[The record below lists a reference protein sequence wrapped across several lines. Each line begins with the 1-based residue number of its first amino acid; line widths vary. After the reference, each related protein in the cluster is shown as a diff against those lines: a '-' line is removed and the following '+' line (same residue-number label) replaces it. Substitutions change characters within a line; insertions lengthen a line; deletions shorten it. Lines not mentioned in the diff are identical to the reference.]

1 MNEGEPIIY
10 AFENLRLNP
19 AKRLLFNADGDPV
32 PLTPKALDILIYL
45 VRNAERVVSKDELMS
60 AIWPDTV
67 VEENSLTQSV
77 STLRRVLGEKH
88 REHRFIATVPGRGYK
103 FVAEVRQIAGM
114 ADSAATT
121 QSAVAD
127 SRPEAGEGAES
138 AQHRA
143 LSGRRGRLFG
153 RAALASGLALG
164 LVWLVFL
171 GWPGAAGRSPDSPI
185 GSVAVL
191 PFRPLTAE
199 HRNEMME
206 LGMADSLIAKL
217 SESERLVVRPLSAVR
232 SFVALDQDPLAAGRV
247 LAVEAVLDGSIQ
259 VSEDRMRVSARLLRV
274 SDGRQLWAEQFDEK
288 RTDVFGVQDAITE
301 KVAAALSV
309 RLSGRRHPETT
320 NFEAYEQYMLGR
332 LYSLKLVRSEVD
344 KGILHFERAIEIDPN
359 YALGYVGIAEAQFP
373 LVMSNDVDPLSVFP
387 QARRVAFRAVELN
400 PNLADAQLA
409 LGMIAFWYDWDWPE
423 AERRFVRALDLNPNN
438 SRARSMYAHL
448 LSNTGRHDRAL
459 AEARRAR
466 ELDPASVFGRSIEG
480 LFLQQARQ
488 TEAAVEH
495 LRGAVD
501 LEPMFW
507 LSHHLLSASL
517 IENRRY
523 EEAVYEADV
532 ARKLSPLQTHS
543 VAFRGVALAAHGR
556 TAQARV
562 VLDELLQAS
571 RERYVPPTNIG
582 MLYAALGEKERAL
595 EQLEKAFAEKDVR
608 MVFMKVEPRWDSL
621 RSDARFVELMKRMN
635 FY

>member
-1 MNEGEPIIY
+1 
-10 AFENLRLNP
+10 LRLNP
-19 AKRLLFNADGDPV
+19 AKRRLFKADGDPL

-45 VRNAERVVSKDELMS
+45 VRNAERVVPKDELMS

-67 VEENSLTQSV
+67 VEENNLTQNV
-77 STLRRVLGEKH
+77 STLRRALGEKH
-88 REHRFIATVPGRGYK
+88 GEHRFIATVPGRGYK
-103 FVAEVRQIAGM
+103 FVAEVHQIAER

-127 SRPEAGEGAES
+127 SRPEAGQGAER
-138 AQHRA
+138 APHRA
-143 LSGRRGRLFG
+143 LWGGRGQLLG
-153 RAALASGLALG
+153 GAALASGLALG
-164 LVWLVFL
+164 LLWLVFL
-171 GWPGAAGRSPDSPI
+171 GWPGAADRSSDSPI

-232 SFVALDQDPLAAGRV
+232 RFVALDQDPLAAGHV

-259 VSEDRMRVSARLLRV
+259 VSEDRLRVSARLLRV

-309 RLSGRRHPETT
+309 RLSGRPHPDTT
-320 NFEAYEQYMLGR
+320 HIEAYEQYMLGR

-373 LVMSNDVDPLSVFP
+373 LVMSNDVDPLAVFP
-387 QARRVAFRAVELN
+387 QARRAALRAVELN

-459 AEARRAR
+459 AEARQAR
-466 ELDPASVFGRSIEG
+466 ELEPASVFGRSVEG
-480 LFLQQARQ
+480 LLLQQAGL

-495 LRGAVD
+495 LRRTVD

-507 LSHHLLSASL
+507 LSHHFLSASL

-556 TAQARV
+556 TVEARA

-582 MLYAALGEKERAL
+582 MLYAALGEQDSAL

-608 MVFMKVEPRWDSL
+608 MVFIKVEPRWNSL